1 MHKKLFIPGPID
13 CRPEVL
19 EKLSQPMIGHRTK
32 EATEIGRRIEQ
43 NMQKIFRTKNTVVIS
58 TTSGSGLMESAI
70 KCCTAKRA
78 AVFSVGSFGDRWYK
92 MATTNGVPADLF
104 SVEAGKCTTPEMVDE
119 VLATGK
125 YDLITVTHNETSSGV
140 MNPVGAIGEV
150 VKKYPDVVF
159 CVDTVSS
166 AGGSDIP
173 VDEWGIDFCITSTQK
188 CLGVPPGLSLAAVSE
203 KAYNRAKTV
212 PNRGLYLD
220 IVSIYDM
227 MVEKA
232 QYPSTPALSL
242 MYALDWQLDQIV
254 NVEGI
259 ENRFARHKEMAE
271 YVRAWARKNFALLA
285 DEDCLPKTLTVVKNT
300 RNVDI
305 SDLNKKL
312 ADYGVTIAAGYGKLK
327 ETTFRISHMG
337 DYTMDDMKLVTSS
350 IDKILGL

>member
-19 EKLSQPMIGHRTK
+19 EKLAQPMIGHRTK
-32 EATEIGRRIEQ
+32 ECTEIGQRIMA
-43 NMQKIFRTKNTVVIS
+43 NMQKIWKTKNVVVIS

-78 AVFSVGSFGDRWYK
+78 ACFSVGSFGDRWHK
-92 MATTNGVPADLF
+92 MAVTNGVEADIF
-104 SVEAGKCTTPEMVDE
+104 RSEEGKCTTPEMVE
-119 VLATGK
+119 EALATGK

-140 MNPVGAIGEV
+140 MNPVGEIAKV
-150 VKKYPDVVF
+150 VAKYPDVVF
-159 CVDTVSS
+159 CVDSVSS
-166 AGGSDIP
+166 AGGADIP
-173 VDEWGIDFCITSTQK
+173 VDEWGIDICITSTQK
-188 CLGVPPGLSLAAVSE
+188 CLGVPPGLSLASVSE

-227 MVEKA
+227 MAEKA

-259 ENRFARHKEMAE
+259 ENRYARHIEMAE
-271 YVRAWARKNFALLA
+271 YIRAWAKKHFGLVA
-285 DEDCLPKTLTVVKNT
+285 DEAHLSNTLTVIKKPE
-300 RNVDI
+300 NVDI
-305 SDLNKKL
+305 ADLNKKL
-312 ADYGVTIAAGYGKLK
+312 GELGLTVAPGYGKLK
-327 ETTFRISHMG
+327 ASSFRISHMG
-337 DYTMDDMKLVTSS
+337 DYTMEDMKLVTSS
-350 IDKILGL
+350 IEKVLGL